1 MMYSRKLSSNSLVFV
16 IVFLLTAPLFTGC
29 GEEKKTGGYAA
40 RVNDS
45 YLSENE
51 LNERTGYDSLN
62 PSVRTEYVQNWVKSE
77 LLYQK
82 AISEGITK
90 RDEYNFLVEKAKK
103 EIAAALLKKK
113 VTDDFS
119 VKYDENDLKKYY
131 EQHREYFRINDMG
144 FLFDQVTFTGER
156 QATEFHEVAVS
167 KGWDIA
173 LHLINGK
180 KNAAENSSSI
190 FRLDYQLETG
200 VLYRVLHFLNEN
212 EISLVLNTSPAVYTV
227 VRLKKTYEQ
236 GSTPPFSVMKNVV
249 EQRMVNQMKV
259 ELLDEYIKE
268 LYEKNK
274 VDITYRR

>member
-1 MMYSRKLSSNSLVFV
+1 MMYSRKLLSNSLALVFV
-16 IVFLLTAPLFTGC
+16 FLITALLFTGC

-45 YLSENE
+45 YLSQSE
-51 LNERTGYDSLN
+51 LNQRTGYDSLN
-62 PSVRTEYVQNWVKSE
+62 PSVRTEYVQNWVRSE

-82 AISEGITK
+82 AVSEGITK
-90 RDEYNFLVEKAKK
+90 MDGYNYLVEKAKK
-103 EIAAALLKKK
+103 EIAASLLKKK
-113 VTDDFS
+113 VTEDFN
-119 VKYDENDLKKYY
+119 VKFAENDLKKYY
-131 EQHREYFRINDMG
+131 EQHPEYFRINDMG
-144 FLFDQVTFTGER
+144 FLYDQVTFTGEG

-180 KNAAENSSSI
+180 NNAAENNKSV
-190 FRLDYQLETG
+190 FQLDYQLETG

-212 EISLVLNTSPAVYTV
+212 EISLVLHTSPAVFTV
-227 VRLKKTYEQ
+227 VRLKKVYQQ
-236 GSTPPFSVMKNVV
+236 GSVPPFETMKNIV
-249 EQRMVNQMKV
+249 EERMVNQRKV
-259 ELLDEYIKE
+259 ELFDEYMKE